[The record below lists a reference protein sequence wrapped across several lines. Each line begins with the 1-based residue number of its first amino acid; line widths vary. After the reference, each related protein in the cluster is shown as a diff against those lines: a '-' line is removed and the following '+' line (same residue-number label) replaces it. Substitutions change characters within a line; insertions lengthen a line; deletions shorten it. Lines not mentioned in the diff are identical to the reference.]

1 MMRWLI
7 VSSLRFRFVFVA
19 IGVVMVFLGALR
31 FQHLPIDVFPEFA
44 PTKVEIQTICL
55 GLSPAEVEALVTVPL
70 ENSLSG
76 IPGVAHLRSK
86 SVSDLSSV
94 VLIFKPG
101 VDELNARQLVTERV
115 GIVTSTLPTWAAP
128 PHIMPPLSSTSRVMK
143 IGVTSKDKSVMD
155 LSMLAYWTIRAR
167 LLGVPGVANIAIWGE
182 QLKMLQVLVNQEKMA
197 KLGLTLD
204 EVQEGVSDALDVGLL
219 RYAGGAHIGTGG
231 FIDTPNQRM
240 EVLHTSSGQTPET
253 LAQVAIKMRDGKP
266 LLLSDVADIKYG
278 PPGMIGDAVINDG
291 PGLMLIVEK
300 FPWGNTLEV
309 TRGVEAALETMKPG
323 LPGVEIDTQIF
334 RPATFIEDSISNLS
348 NALLLGC
355 LFVIVILVAFLYD
368 LRAALIA
375 IVAIPL
381 SLLAGGLVM
390 FGLGASVNTMV
401 LAGFVIALGGV
412 VDDAIIDIEN
422 IMRRLRQHRQ
432 EGGHKSTARVILD
445 ASLEVRTP
453 ILYATLIIV
462 VAVLPVFF
470 MEGLSGA
477 FFTPLVSAY
486 VLAMLASMGVAVTIT
501 PALSLILLR
510 NAPLKGRESP
520 LVKWLVHG
528 YGKLLGKT
536 TCSPRS
542 SYVAVALV
550 TLAGM
555 AMWPLLG
562 HSLLPD
568 FKERDFLMHW
578 VTEPSTSHPEMLR
591 ITTRASKEL
600 RAIPGVRNFGAH
612 IGQAY
617 LADEVYGIYFGEN
630 WISIDPKVDYDKT
643 VAAVGSMVDG
653 YPGLKRDLQTY
664 LKERIRE
671 VLTGAGE
678 AIVVRIYGPDLQVLR
693 DKAEEVR
700 VAMSDVKG
708 VASLH
713 KELMVEVP
721 QIQVR
726 VKLDEAQKYGLKPG
740 DVRRASAAIMAGN
753 EVGDIFMGGRTYDVQ
768 VWTDKESRHS
778 LQALQDML
786 IDTPTG
792 KTVRLSEVADV
803 RIGPTPNSISR
814 DGGSRRIDVHSNV
827 KGRDLASVAEDV
839 QARIHKIDLPLGYRV
854 VLQGE
859 YAELKAAQNR
869 ITLYSLLAV
878 GAIFLLLH
886 LSLGDWRLATMSMLT
901 LPFALVGGVLASYV
915 GGGVISLGS
924 LVGFLTVLGIAARN
938 GIMMISHFQHLERH
952 EGEAFGLGLVLRGAR
967 ERLSPILM
975 TTGATA
981 MAIVPLVIYGN
992 LPGHEIEFPMAVV
1005 ILGGLVTSTLLN
1017 LFIVP
1022 ALYLR
1027 FGRGVVKAEAA
1038 PAPTHGGVGLAV
1050 NPVLARSE

>member
-1 MMRWLI
+1 MMRWI
-7 VSSLRFRFVFVA
+7 VESSLRFRFIFVA
-19 IGVVMVFLGALR
+19 IGAVLVYLGSVRL
-31 FQHLPIDVFPEFA
+31 QELPIDVFPEFA

-55 GLSPAEVEALVTVPL
+55 GLSPAEVESLVTVPL
-70 ENSLSG
+70 ENALSG
-76 IPGVAHLRSK
+76 IPGIGQLRSK

-94 VLIFKPG
+94 VMIFKPG
-101 VDELNARQLVTERV
+101 VDELKARQLVTERV
-115 GIVTSTLPTWAAP
+115 AIATSSLPTWAAP
-128 PHIMPPLSSTSRVMK
+128 PHMMPPLSSTSRVMK

-182 QLKMLQVLVNQEKMA
+182 QLKMLQVVIDPEKLA
-197 KLGLTLD
+197 KLGVTLD
-204 EVQEGVSDALDVGLL
+204 EVQEEVSDALDVGLL
-219 RYAGGAHIGTGG
+219 RYSRGAHIGTGG

-253 LAQVAIKMRDGKP
+253 LAQVPIKTRDGKP
-266 LLLSDVADIKYG
+266 LKLGDVATLMYA
-278 PPGMIGDAVINDG
+278 PPDMIGDAVINDG

-309 TRGVEAALETMKPG
+309 TRGVEAALTAMKPG
-323 LPGVEIDTQIF
+323 LPGVELDTKIF
-334 RPATFIEDSISNLS
+334 RPATFIEESINNLS
-348 NALLLGC
+348 HALLLGC
-355 LFVIVILVAFLYD
+355 LLVIVILIAFLYD
-368 LRAALIA
+368 VRAALIA
-375 IVAIPL
+375 VVAIPL

-390 FGLGASVNTMV
+390 FLAGASINTMV

-412 VDDAIIDIEN
+412 VDDAIIGIEN
-422 IMRRLRQHRQ
+422 IMRRLRHRVQ
-432 EGGHKSTARVILD
+432 DGSKQSSARVILE
-445 ASLEVRTP
+445 ATMEVRTP

-462 VAVLPVFF
+462 LAVVPVFF

-477 FFTPLVSAY
+477 FFKPLVLAY
-486 VLAMLASMGVAVTIT
+486 VLAMLASMVVAVTVT

-510 NAPLKGRESP
+510 NAPLKGRGSP
-520 LVKWLVHG
+520 LVAWLVAG
-528 YGKLLGKT
+528 YGKLLEKAT
-536 TCSPRS
+536 RTPLP
-542 SYVAVALV
+542 SYIAVVVV
-550 TLAGM
+550 TLAGA

-578 VTEPSTSHPEMLR
+578 VTEPSTSHPEMVR
-591 ITTRASKEL
+591 ITTRASREL

-612 IGQAY
+612 IGQAF
-617 LADEVYGIYFGEN
+617 LADEVYGVYFGEN
-630 WISIDPKVDYDKT
+630 WISVSPTADYDKSIAA
-643 VAAVGSMVDG
+643 VAAMVDG
-653 YPGLKRDLQTY
+653 YPGLYRDLQTY

-693 DKAEEVR
+693 DKAEDVR
-700 VAMSDVKG
+700 EAMSTVNG

-721 QIQVR
+721 QVQVK
-726 VKLDEAQKYGLKPG
+726 VKLDVARQYGLKPG
-740 DVRRASAAIMAGN
+740 DVRRASAAIVAGN
-753 EVGDIFMGGRTYDVQ
+753 EVGDIFNSGRTYDVH
-768 VWTDKESRHS
+768 VWSARESRHS
-778 LQALQDML
+778 LDALQNML
-786 IDTPTG
+786 INTPTG

-814 DGGSRRIDVHSNV
+814 EGGSRRIDVHSNV
-827 KGRDLASVAEDV
+827 KDRDLSSVAQDV
-839 QARIHKIDLPLGYRV
+839 QKRLDKIDFPIGYRA

-859 YAELKAAQNR
+859 YAELRAAR
-869 ITLYSLLAV
+869 DRMLIYSALAAV
-878 GAIFLLLH
+878 AIFLLLQV
-886 LSLGDWRLATMSMLT
+886 SLGDWRLASMSFLT
-901 LPFALVGGVLASYV
+901 LPFALVGGILAAFAA
-915 GGGVISLGS
+915 GGVISLGS

-938 GIMMISHFQHLERH
+938 GIMMISHFQHLERF
-952 EGEAFGLGLVLRGAR
+952 EGEAFGLGLVLRGAK

-975 TTGATA
+975 TTGATGL
-981 MAIVPLVIYGN
+981 AIVPLVIFGN
-992 LPGHEIEFPMAVV
+992 LPGHEIEYPMAVV

-1027 FGRGVVKAEAA
+1027 FGRGIVKPEASGSA
-1038 PAPTHGGVGLAV
+1038 PGLAAQ
-1050 NPVLARSE
+1050 PT

>member
-1 MMRWLI
+1 MMRWI
-7 VSSLRFRFVFVA
+7 VGSSLRFRFVIVA
-19 IGVVMVFLGALR
+19 LGVALVYLGSLR
-31 FQHLPIDVFPEFA
+31 LKELPVDVFPEFS

-70 ENSLSG
+70 ESALAG
-76 IPGVAHLRSK
+76 IPGVAQLRSK

-94 VLIFKPG
+94 VMLFKPG
-101 VDELNARQLVTERV
+101 VDELQARQYVNERI
-115 GIVTSTLPTWAAP
+115 GIATPTLPTWAAP
-128 PHIMPPLSSTSRVMK
+128 PHMMPPLSSTSRVMK

-182 QLKMLQVLVNQEKMA
+182 QLKMLQVVVNPEKLA
-197 KLGLTLD
+197 KLGVTLD
-204 EVQEGVSDALDVGLL
+204 EVQEEVSDALDVGLL
-219 RYAGGAHIGTGG
+219 RYSKGAHIGTGG

-253 LAQVAIKMRDGKP
+253 LAQVPIKTKNGKLP
-266 LLLSDVADIKYG
+266 LGQIADIMYA
-278 PPGMIGDAVINDG
+278 PPDMIGDAVINDG

-309 TRGVEAALETMKPG
+309 TRGVEAALAAMKPG
-323 LPGVEIDTQIF
+323 LPGVEIDTKIF
-334 RPATFIEDSISNLS
+334 RPATFIEDSINNLTH
-348 NALLLGC
+348 ALLLGC
-355 LFVIVILVAFLYD
+355 ALVIVILVAFLYD

-375 IVAIPL
+375 LVAIPL
-381 SLLAGGLVM
+381 SLLAGGLVL
-390 FGLGASVNTMV
+390 FLGGASVNTMV

-412 VDDAIIDIEN
+412 VDDAIIGIEN
-422 IMRRLRQHRQ
+422 IMRRLRQRRD
-432 EGGHKSTARVILD
+432 EGGRESMASVILE
-445 ASLEVRTP
+445 ATMEVRTP

-462 VAVLPVFF
+462 MAVVPVFF

-477 FFTPLVSAY
+477 FFKPLVLAY
-486 VLAMLASMGVAVTIT
+486 VLAMLASMVVAVTIT

-510 NAPLKGRESP
+510 NAPLKSKGSP
-520 LVKWLVHG
+520 LVAWLVAR
-528 YGKLLGKT
+528 YGTLLEKVT
-536 TCSPRS
+536 RTPRL
-542 SYVAVALV
+542 SYIAVAVV
-550 TLAGM
+550 TVIGIAS
-555 AMWPLLG
+555 WPLLG

-591 ITTRASKEL
+591 ITTRASREL

-612 IGQAY
+612 IGQAF
-617 LADEVYGIYFGEN
+617 LADEVYGVYFGEN
-630 WISIDPKVDYDKT
+630 WISVDPAVNYEKAIAS
-643 VAAVGSMVDG
+643 VAEMVDG
-653 YPGLKRDLQTY
+653 YPGLYRDLQTY

-678 AIVVRIYGPDLQVLR
+678 AIVVRIYGPDLHVLR

-700 VAMSDVKG
+700 QAMSEISG
-708 VASLH
+708 VAALH

-721 QIQVR
+721 QVQVQ
-726 VKLDEAQKYGLKPG
+726 VKLEEAQRYGLKPG
-740 DVRRASAAIMAGN
+740 DVRRASAALVAGN
-753 EVGDIFMGGRTYDVQ
+753 EVGDIFTGGRTYDVH
-768 VWTDKESRHS
+768 VWSSKEFRHS
-778 LQALQDML
+778 LNSLQNML
-786 IDTPTG
+786 INTPTG

-814 DGGSRRIDVHSNV
+814 EGGSRRMDVHCNT
-827 KGRDLASVAEDV
+827 KDRDLSSVAEDV
-839 QARIHKIDLPLGYRV
+839 QKAINKIEFPLGYRA

-859 YAELKAAQNR
+859 YAELKATRAR
-869 ITLYSLLAV
+869 MFWYTILA
-878 GAIFLLLH
+878 AASIFLLLH
-886 LSLGDWRLATMSMLT
+886 LSLGDWRLATMSFFT
-901 LPFALVGGVLASYV
+901 LPFALVGGILASFA

-938 GIMMISHFQHLERH
+938 GIMMISHFQHLERF

-981 MAIVPLVIYGN
+981 FAIVPLVIYGN

-1005 ILGGLVTSTLLN
+1005 ILGGLVTSTFLN

-1027 FGRGVVKAEAA
+1027 FGAGSVKKIEMESAA
-1038 PAPTHGGVGLAV
+1038 RLATSV
-1050 NPVLARSE
+1050 T